1 LVHGGF
7 MKVFRWLVTTAFACT
22 SFYLQAGDLKA
33 PVDFPSAK
41 TLPKG
46 VRNLRFKEAWVQGTQ
61 MYDNSGSK
69 VSLGNKIDSA
79 ITVEKII
86 DGESDPDK
94 QAVLAGYLHGSGYE
108 DSDELGQVSGEVNV
122 AANVYAPIVAYG
134 FTNKLTVAV
143 AVPIIQSKTS
153 VDTGYSSNQ
162 AIYTLKQKLE
172 SQGNLQDSEE
182 LVRNINR
189 PVDKKL
195 EDYGYQPMEDES
207 KTEMGD
213 IKLVSKYKLQE
224 QYFYTL
230 SLLGEITL
238 PTGKEVSIDKAFG
251 VPSGDGQTDVG
262 LGLAFDYD
270 LTDKLNFSESVGFI
284 VQLPDKTDKRIP
296 RRADTSLTPD
306 KEENINRNL
315 GDILYANLA
324 SSYNLFYGFYAR
336 GGYSFQY
343 KGRDSFAGN
352 RYQDY
357 RYNWMEVNTEQNM
370 HSLIGGLS
378 FSSVQLYQQKR
389 AIIPLEANLTYSAV
403 LTGKNVV
410 SDALIAF
417 EAVLYF

>member
-1 LVHGGF
+1 
-7 MKVFRWLVTTAFACT
+7 MKVYRFVITAAFVFT
-22 SFYLQAGDLKA
+22 SFYLRAGDLKP

-46 VRNLRFKEAWVQGTQ
+46 VRNFRFKEAWVQGTQ

-94 QAVLAGYLHGSGYE
+94 QSQLAGYLHGSGYE

-122 AANVYAPIVAYG
+122 AANVYAPILAYG
-134 FTNKLTVAV
+134 FTNRLTVAL

-153 VDTGYSSNQ
+153 VDTGYISNE

-172 SQGNLQDSEE
+172 RQGNGQDSEE
-182 LVRNINR
+182 LVRNMNR
-189 PVDKKL
+189 PVDKKI
-195 EDYGYQPMEDES
+195 EDYGYNPLVDES

-213 IKLVSKYKLQE
+213 IKLVSKYKLKE
-224 QYFYTL
+224 QDVYTL
-230 SLLGEITL
+230 SLLGEMTL

-270 LTDKLNFSESVGFI
+270 LTDKLNFSKSVGFI

-296 RRADTSLTPD
+296 RRADTALSPD
-306 KEENINRNL
+306 KEENIDRNL
-315 GDILYANLA
+315 GDLLYANLA
-324 SSYNLFYGFYAR
+324 TTYNIFYGFYAK

-343 KGRDSFAGN
+343 KGRDSYAGN
-352 RYQDY
+352 KYQDY

-389 AIIPLEANLTYSAV
+389 AILPLEANVTYSTV

-410 SDALIAF
+410 SDSLIAF